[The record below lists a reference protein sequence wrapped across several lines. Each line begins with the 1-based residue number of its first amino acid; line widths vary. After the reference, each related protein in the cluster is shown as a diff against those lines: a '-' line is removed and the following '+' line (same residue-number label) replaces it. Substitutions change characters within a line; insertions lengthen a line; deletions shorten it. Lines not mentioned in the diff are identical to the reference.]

1 MDVIEFHLTND
12 LYSPH
17 SSFKVLFSKYS
28 HLLSHNPFPKWVG
41 SLPQEPVL
49 TSMIVS
55 YSVLKSIFLFSYSR
69 FLAQGPVSIQY
80 VLNKQMNECS
90 ILGTISI
97 VDIYEVSSDVLRAL
111 HVLNKLIIVT
121 NPDIVRYYDYPPFFS
136 QRIRK
141 GSNLLKATCQKW

>member
-17 SSFKVLFSKYS
+17 SSFKVLFPKHS

-121 NPDIVRYYDYPPFFS
+121 NPDIVRYYDYPPFFF